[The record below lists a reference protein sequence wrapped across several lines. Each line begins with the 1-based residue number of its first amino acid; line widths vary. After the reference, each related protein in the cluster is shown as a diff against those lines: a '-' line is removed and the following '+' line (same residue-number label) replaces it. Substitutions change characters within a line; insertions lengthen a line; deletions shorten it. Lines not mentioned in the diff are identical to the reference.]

1 MSIAKRAKK
10 EAEMSNRYEFADYNA
25 ASLVLQNLE
34 SIYTDMIE
42 NNGL

>member
-1 MSIAKRAKK
+1 MSLAKKTKK
-10 EAEMSNRYEFADYNA
+10 EAETNNRYEFADYNA

>member
-1 MSIAKRAKK
+1 MSLAKKAKK
-10 EAEMSNRYEFADYNA
+10 EAEMDNRYQFSDYNA